1 MHELSICNA
10 LLDQVEQI
18 ARDHDAAIV
27 ASIIVKI
34 GPLSGVEP
42 QLLRNAYPL
51 AAAGT
56 LAEHAELLIEEADV
70 VVRCS
75 ECGAES
81 AALPN
86 RLLCGH
92 CGDFRTHV
100 ISGDEMILQRV
111 ELGTRPER
119 ETAKQTPRL
128 AVEAR
133 S

>member
-119 ETAKQTPRL
+119 ETAKQTSRL